1 MRSDSLVTLLEELSP
16 ETDLAR
22 LVERVYLR
30 NLSFFIVA
38 TPALTAWKER
48 DPRGWARVSEWL
60 AAKGITIVD
69 A

>member
-22 LVERVYLR
+22 LIERQ
-30 NLSFFIVA
+30 
-38 TPALTAWKER
+38 R

-60 AAKGITIVD
+60 AAKGITIVE